1 MLAIKAPRLF
11 DPATHRKENNNLF
24 KLGSLLPTVPGSR
37 LRLDE
42 AGRDD
47 LLHPGAALHSVT
59 DDPGHFPGTPGV
71 SR

>member
-1 MLAIKAPRLF
+1 MTRLHLEKKTTIF
-11 DPATHRKENNNLF
+11 FN
-24 KLGSLLPTVPGSR
+24 LGSLLPTVPGSR

-71 SR
+71 SG